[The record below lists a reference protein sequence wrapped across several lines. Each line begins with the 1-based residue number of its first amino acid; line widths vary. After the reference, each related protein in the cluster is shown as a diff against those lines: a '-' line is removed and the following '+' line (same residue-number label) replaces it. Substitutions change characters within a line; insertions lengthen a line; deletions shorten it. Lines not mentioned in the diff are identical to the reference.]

1 MAEPLRF
8 IKNYEIFIYVVLG
21 VFALWEIRKFILS
34 WEEVRGAA
42 FGLERESAQS
52 RLNRAAIM
60 LVLILILAMGEFT
73 LVTFIVPTVPGA
85 LPLLTPTIDLLA
97 TPTITLPPSTPGSAG
112 TPAAGTPI
120 PSTQAGGLGKGCI
133 PGQIAFT
140 SPKDGDQISG
150 KVTLKGTVDF
160 PNLGFYKYEVAYP
173 GDSAWLPLQAGDIAK
188 HDEELGI
195 WDTSVRTPGDYNLRL
210 VATDNQ
216 GKILGICE
224 ILVHVVAAP

>member
-8 IKNYEIFIYVVLG
+8 IKTYEIVIYVVLG
-21 VFALWEIRKFILS
+21 VFALWEIRKFALA
-34 WEEVRGAA
+34 WEEIRGAA

-52 RLNRAAIM
+52 RLNRAAII
-60 LVLILILAMGEFT
+60 LVLILIMAMGEFT
-73 LVTFIVPTVPGA
+73 LVTFIVPTIPGA

-97 TPTITLPPSTPGSAG
+97 TPTITIPPSTPGSTG
-112 TPAAGTPI
+112 SPAAGTPF
-120 PSTQAGGLGKGCI
+120 PSTQAAGSGTGCI

-150 KVTLKGTVDF
+150 KITLKGTVDF